1 MDLTEAIDSVWKKV
15 RKKYFYP
22 ALDIPVQ
29 GKESKSGKP
38 IDTAAIVFDEKRMVY
53 INPDFAYN
61 IEKLGMRLDD
71 AVEAILD
78 HEIAHNSYCPRDFSK
93 YLEMHSEMLK
103 VMKDDAAKLNSA
115 INYYMDAIVNTHN
128 VREKETKIPELYKT
142 VYGSIKDHDMETI
155 MGMMYQEIW
164 NMDLGVTKIADAES
178 ALLVLKKTLEDKDY
192 NFKKTDPS
200 DKSYDSLSNEIA
212 VLREAA
218 EKKERLLD
226 AAKTISEIPY
236 LDKENWDKNSRVF
249 AKAVKEFIKEDPQM
263 GSEGLD
269 QFSEDEIKK
278 GIRDYAQKSDPRRF
292 GEVMKSLEETM
303 DNKKGECKLDRK
315 KMGKGS
321 GNYRDYKS
329 EFYQRRAEK
338 YTIPIEGTP
347 LRKSGSLFPETHSK
361 WEVGEN
367 VGDIDYWNSYGK
379 ILPGITQK
387 WNRSEGET
395 HFDDEAVPDCVLIID
410 SSGSMPD
417 PGKVLS
423 QAVLGA
429 GAAADAYLRRGSK
442 VAVYNFSDAMSGN
455 ELVLDFSDDREKIYN
470 SLCVYYGGGTSLKH
484 GTIEKIRANSENA
497 DVFIMTDMQI
507 TNLDSILKYFEGF
520 SGRVTAVHVG
530 ANESTEKFQEAFGGK
545 KNVSIYRVDMEDD
558 IAKVVVGKIKKDF
571 GMGGGL

>member
-22 ALDIPVQ
+22 VLDMPVQ
-29 GKESKSGKP
+29 GKANKKGNP
-38 IDTAAIVFDEKRMVY
+38 INTAAIVFDEKRTIY

-61 IEKLGMRLDD
+61 VEKLGMPLND

-93 YLEMHSEMLK
+93 YLEMHAEMLK

-128 VREKETKIPELYKT
+128 VREKDTKIPELYKT
-142 VYGSIKDHDMETI
+142 VYGGIKGHDMETI

-164 NMDLGVTKIADAES
+164 NMDLGVAKIADADSELS
-178 ALLVLKKTLEDKDY
+178 IMKKALEDKDY
-192 NFKKTDPS
+192 RLKKMDPS
-200 DKSYDSLSNEIA
+200 DKAHDVLKGQIA
-212 VLREAA
+212 EFREAT
-218 EKKERLLD
+218 EKKERMLD
-226 AAKTISEIPY
+226 AVKTISEIPY

-249 AKAVKEFIKEDPQM
+249 AKAVKEFIIEDPRM

-269 QFSEDEIKK
+269 QFSDDEIKK
-278 GIRDYAQKSDPRRF
+278 GIREYAQKSDPRRF
-292 GEVMKSLEETM
+292 EEVMKSLEETM
-303 DNKKGECKLDRK
+303 DSRKGECKIKRG
-315 KMGKGS
+315 GKGP
-321 GNYRDYKS
+321 GNQRNYRS

-338 YTIPIEGTP
+338 YTMPIEGTP

-395 HFDDEAVPDCVLIID
+395 HLDDEAIPDCVLLID

-429 GAAADAYLRRGSK
+429 GAAADAYLRRGAK
-442 VAVYNFSDAMSGN
+442 VAVYNFSDAMGWN
-455 ELVLDFSDDREKIYN
+455 EHVLDFTDDREKVYN
-470 SLCVYYGGGTSLKH
+470 ALCVYFGGGTSLNH
-484 GTIEKIRANSENA
+484 GTIEKIREKSKDA
-497 DVFIMTDMQI
+497 DVFIITDMQI
-507 TNLDSILKYFEGF
+507 TNLDSVLKYFDGF
-520 SGRVTAVHVG
+520 SGRVTAVHIG
-530 ANESTEKFQEAFGGK
+530 ENEATERFQEAFEGK
-545 KNVSIYRVDMEDD
+545 KNVSIYRVDIEDD
-558 IAKVVVGKIKKDF
+558 IPKVVVGKIKKDF
-571 GMGGGL
+571 GMGGGI